1 MKQAKEYAKRVKR
14 LFRNLTRK
22 HGKPA
27 AAGPTDPI
35 LQLIEG
41 ILAIN
46 TTVYK
51 ARSVLT
57 KLLQQMVDLNEL
69 RVTPPMELAALI
81 GSSVPMATQKSQ
93 WIVDALN
100 DIRKRQEILD
110 LGFLRDRGRR
120 EAREYLESLAG
131 VDKSVAAYVV
141 LCSLG
146 GHAIPVDDF
155 TLYVL
160 RKNEIVDDSADG
172 VTVQHFLERHVNA
185 ADARAF
191 TELLGKYVAVKGA
204 RVPVEQ
210 LPELLNPPSPT
221 PEPEPPPA
229 KETTKKKAAEAKATK
244 KTSSAACKS
253 PKKASAAAKK
263 VNRKTTTKAKKAA
276 PKKTTRSTRKS
287 AKKTATKKTKKSG
300 KSSRR

>member
-27 AAGPTDPI
+27 SAGPTDPI

-51 ARSVLT
+51 ARGVLT

-81 GSSVPMATQKSQ
+81 GSGVPMAAQKSQ

-100 DIRKRQEILD
+100 DIRKRQEMLD

-120 EAREYLESLAG
+120 EAREYLESLTG

-146 GHAIPVDDF
+146 GHAIPVDDL
-155 TLYVL
+155 TLFVL

-172 VTVQHFLERHVNA
+172 VTVQHFLERHISA

-191 TELLGKYVAVKGA
+191 TELLGKYVVAKGA

-210 LPELLNPPSPT
+210 LPELLNPPMPT
-221 PEPEPPPA
+221 PEPKPPPA
-229 KETTKKKAAEAKATK
+229 KETTKKKAAE
-244 KTSSAACKS
+244 KTSPAAHKS
-253 PKKASAAAKK
+253 PKKDSTATKK
-263 VNRKTTTKAKKAA
+263 VKRQTKKTKKAA
-276 PKKTTRSTRKS
+276 RKKTTRSTRKS
-287 AKKTATKKTKKSG
+287 AKKKTTRKPKKAKKSR